1 MRWSIVRTLLWKEVL
16 RFRYNWGLLLMV
28 GAVLAMSALVSLGER
43 MGQIPGQSARGI
55 KAVLITIPPHP
66 ELKAWG
72 AALLS
77 SPPSWFTEKNKV
89 PIYDISKFNWSMEPG
104 LVHPDDYLEIR
115 LRSAEANVPW
125 KVEYYFRAPNQ
136 GEAMQYRLWV
146 SQVTQKLRGSVALSE
161 KLPTFTTEEKAAEDR
176 IPKIVT
182 ALVIFAFYLL
192 SFNLYI
198 TSTAEEREKKSLLA
212 LMLSPARPIEVIGAK
227 VIFYSLSSLFVATG
241 VVALFDPML
250 LAQPLLWS
258 TILAGSISYVSIGT
272 VVLCIVRLAID
283 DQHRLDD
290 VPARHRPGDGCFGV
304 SGAVHGAAVHDDREL
319 SFPSTGDDHQQTA
332 QPGRAD
338 LSADHVGADSGMVL
352 PFGVHIFESGDA
364 GGAGKEV
371 NNRGY
376 NHESARLVYHFDH
389 GGSWCG

>member
-43 MGQIPGQSARGI
+43 MGQIPGQSARSI
-55 KAVLITIPPHP
+55 KVVLLQYDQQNPLARNWGETLLRTPP
-66 ELKAWG
+66 E
-72 AALLS
+72 
-77 SPPSWFTEKNKV
+77 WFTDKNRT
-89 PIYDISKFNWSMEPG
+89 PIFNINDSAWQQQRG
-104 LVHPDDYLEIR
+104 VIYPDDFLIIR
-115 LRSAEANVPW
+115 LRNSTADTNYPW
-125 KVEYYFRAPNQ
+125 MITYQFKPHTQ

-146 SQVTQKLRGSVALSE
+146 QQVTQQVRGNIVVRE
-161 KLPTFTTEEKAAEDR
+161 VLPQFSNEDAAAAEDR

-241 VVALFDPML
+241 VVALFDPTL
-250 LAQPLLWS
+250 LAKPLLWS

-272 VVLCIVRLAID
+272 VVLCIVRRQSTINTVSMMYLLVTALVMAVSVFLVPFMILRFMMIENYLFHQLEMIIGRQPNPAGPIYQPIMWALTAGWFFLAVFVFSKVGM
-283 DQHRLDD
+283 L
-290 VPARHRPGDGCFGV
+290 V
-304 SGAVHGAAVHDDREL
+304 
-319 SFPSTGDDHQQTA
+319 A
-332 QPGRAD
+332 QGR
-338 LSADHVGADSGMVL
+338 
-352 PFGVHIFESGDA
+352 
-364 GGAGKEV
+364 K
-371 NNRGY
+371 
-376 NHESARLVYHFDH
+376 
-389 GGSWCG
+389 

>member
-55 KAVLITIPPHP
+55 KAVLITIPPNP
-66 ELKAWG
+66 QLKAWG

-115 LRSAEANVPW
+115 LRSADDHVPW

-146 SQVTQKLRGSVALSE
+146 NQVTQKLRGNVALSE

-227 VIFYSLSSLFVATG
+227 VIFYSLSSLFVAVG
-241 VVALFDPML
+241 VVALFDPTL

-272 VVLCIVRLAID
+272 VVLCIVRRQSTINTVSMMYLLVTA
-283 DQHRLDD
+283 LVMAVSVFL
-290 VPARHRPGDGCFGV
+290 VPF
-304 SGAVHGAAVHDDREL
+304 
-319 SFPSTGDDHQQTA
+319 
-332 QPGRAD
+332 
-338 LSADHVGADSGMVL
+338 MVL
-352 PFGVHIFESGDA
+352 RFMMIENYLFHQLEMIIGRQPNPVGPIYQPIMWALTAGWFFLSVFIFSRVGM
-364 GGAGKEV
+364 
-371 NNRGY
+371 
-376 NHESARLVYHFDH
+376 LVAQ
-389 GGSWCG
+389 GRK